1 MKKYYYIAAF
11 SFLFAILAVIA
22 IYKYEKPESP
32 TITKDSSKTN
42 NSDQFFREMG
52 MTRLA
57 PTAVPLDVSLQD
69 LNGRT
74 VKLSEFKGKIVF
86 LNFWA
91 SWCQA
96 CRDEMPLMEKLYN
109 KLKKMD
115 FAMLA
120 VSLPEPESVV
130 KDFFAENKL
139 SFMALLDPEEKAR
152 SLFGVTTIPTTFILD
167 KEGRIISSAAGP
179 RKWDSKESFAL
190 FEHLI
195 KEGVSLTSW
204 QIYRLTL
211 KTPPGII

>member
-1 MKKYYYIAAF
+1 MKKFYYIAAI
-11 SFLFAILAVIA
+11 SFLVAILAAAA
-22 IYKYEKPESP
+22 IYIYEEPESH
-32 TITKDSSKTN
+32 TLTKESGKSKQT
-42 NSDQFFREMG
+42 DQLFLEMG
-52 MTRLA
+52 IIRVA

-120 VSLPEPESVV
+120 VSLPEPVSVV
-130 KDFFAENKL
+130 KDFFAEYKL

-167 KEGRIISSAAGP
+167 KEGRIIGSAAGP
-179 RKWDSKESFAL
+179 RKWDSKGSFAL
-190 FEHLI
+190 FEHLV
-195 KEGVSLTSW
+195 KEGISSTSS
-204 QIYRLTL
+204 QTYRLTL
-211 KTPPGII
+211 KAPPGII